1 MIIIEE
7 FIKVNFS
14 IIHLLKE
21 DCMSKRFELV
31 KHYLVNF
38 LKEETFK
45 TGLNGAVLGLSGGI
59 DSAVVA
65 VLGKEA
71 FGDNLL
77 CVMMPSKYSSQSSLD
92 DAEELSEKFN
102 LRIER
107 EDITSLLE
115 AYKNNDNSNNLRIGN
130 FSARMRMSI
139 LFDISAREGS
149 LVLGTSNKSE
159 LLLGYGTLF
168 GDLASA
174 INPIGDIYKSEIF
187 EFARFLGV
195 PDSIINKPPSADLWE
210 GQSDE
215 ADLGY
220 TYAEIDTVLKEYVE
234 NRLSREELIQKGF
247 KTEMVEMVIKKIYQN
262 QFKRRPPLIAKLTS
276 RTIGHDFLYP
286 RDIKL

>member
-1 MIIIEE
+1 
-7 FIKVNFS
+7 
-14 IIHLLKE
+14 
-21 DCMSKRFELV
+21 MSKRFKLIEDFLI
-31 KHYLVNF
+31 NF

-45 TGLNGAVLGLSGGI
+45 TGLNGGVIGLSGGI

-65 VLGKEA
+65 VLAKKA
-71 FGDNLL
+71 FNNRLL
-77 CVMMPSKYSSQSSLD
+77 CVMMPSSYSSSSSID
-92 DAEELSEKFN
+92 DAKELAKKFDLKYEIISITNLLNAYEESQNSTN
-102 LRIER
+102 LRV
-107 EDITSLLE
+107 
-115 AYKNNDNSNNLRIGN
+115 GN

-139 LFDISAREGS
+139 LFDISARERA

-174 INPIGDIYKSEIF
+174 INPIGDLYKSEIF
-187 EFARFLGV
+187 EFAEYLGV
-195 PDSIINKPPSADLWE
+195 NDAIINKPPSADLWE

-220 TYAEIDTVLKEYVE
+220 TYAQLDAALREYVE
-234 NRLSREELIQKGF
+234 NRLSRDEMIESGFDDELVDLI
-247 KTEMVEMVIKKIYQN
+247 INKIYQN
-262 QFKRRPPLIAKLTS
+262 QFKRKPPIIAKLTS

>member
-1 MIIIEE
+1 
-7 FIKVNFS
+7 
-14 IIHLLKE
+14 
-21 DCMSKRFELV
+21 MSKKFALI
-31 KHYLVNF
+31 KQYLISF

-45 TGLNGAVLGLSGGI
+45 TGLQGGVLGLSGGI

-65 VLGKEA
+65 VLAKEA
-71 FGDNLL
+71 FDKKLL
-77 CVMMPSKYSSQSSLD
+77 CVMMPSKHSSQSSLD
-92 DAEELSEKFN
+92 DALELCEKFD
-102 LRIER
+102 LRVEKV
-107 EDITSLLE
+107 DITSLLE
-115 AYKNNDNSNNLRIGN
+115 AYENNKNSNNLRIGN

-139 LFDISAREGS
+139 LFDISARESS

-187 EFARFLGV
+187 DFARFLGV
-195 PDSIINKPPSADLWE
+195 PESIINKPPSADLWE

-215 ADLGY
+215 DDLGY
-220 TYAEIDTVLKEYVE
+220 TYAQIDTVLKEYVE
-234 NRLSREELIQKGF
+234 NRLSQEELLQRGYEE
-247 KTEMVEMVIKKIYQN
+247 EMVKLAIKKIYQN
-262 QFKRRPPLIAKLTS
+262 QFKRKPPLIAKLTS